1 MKFINSHDPSMP
13 SPTHPSEWL
22 SARCPSQ
29 LMDAKGPCERKEGI
43 RKKALDL
50 RLYNGVYIYTYTY
63 TRYIHMCI
71 RYISIYYCIY
81 ILCIIEYIYYIIYYS
96 IYIL

>member
-50 RLYNGVYIYTYTY
+50 RLYNGVYIY
-63 TRYIHMCI
+63 IHI
-71 RYISIYYCIY
+71 HIHVIY
-81 ILCIIEYIYYIIYYS
+81 ICVYVIYLYIIVYIYYV
-96 IYIL
+96 L